1 MLINNVEL
9 SSLGITL
16 YDRVLSTNTVKTTQ
30 EWLDGDIQP
39 TFIRQQEGFKNM
51 QLSFLLLTNSEE
63 EAFMKISQLTR
74 LLKRA
79 SIQFDDM
86 DLIFD
91 VTLEGKASENRLKN
105 GNFVVT
111 YNLKSDYAKGAR
123 ETYTTDANAAHS
135 FKLTVLYYRDGT
147 TLLGQ
152 DVVTIRMNMFNDENV
167 TFEQLGVDLN
177 KYQPAYFNNGVV
189 SNFNPSELNYE
200 NLKNLQTLLINY
212 VPTKYNVEVKY
223 YIDNGGGIYSD
234 LVTATSSFTQMQVAK
249 ATTIGQLLDI
259 KSYRPDGFLA
269 NIDFNAELTLENIL
283 AAAPISVFF
292 VKVDQPREKDTTVI
306 YERENDEGTTTE
318 IIRALLHFK
327 ETDFVDGMTLSD
339 IIQLNSHNPNSSYY
353 LEGALVDVA
362 ADSLV
367 TFDTLAA
374 EYTVK
379 YSRRVNTIFVEYYLG
394 TYPDW
399 YRLTALP
406 IATTYK
412 DAYASSFTLASIG
425 VDYDKYKR
433 ATYNAGALYGTNTFD
448 SYDSVLNAGVIQ
460 IYYVPIDYP
469 IVVKYYKDSTTS
481 EPIATENI
489 TINDLTFMS
498 QPILSDIIA
507 ISQNRPEGYQFD
519 QDASYKGEVSLA
531 ALTQASPIE
540 IVYKEIT
547 EVKTKNIVIKYKQE
561 QSSAYSV
568 INTSLITITEADC
581 VGGVRLKDIINL
593 DAYRP
598 DYYEAGIIDG
608 ASSTALVTFD
618 ELQAQYQ
625 VAYIASRYSTPIRY
639 YVDSVSEQSWVG
651 SNAISYRVIDF
662 TVDTTLYDLGLDLN
676 AYKPSYCGNGV
687 LQYNGPINFS
697 ALRELEAINV
707 VYPKT
712 AEPDDPSGINYPHRF
727 LFLQHNDLKGY
738 ESTHP
743 SWTFPHSFINTGI
756 TVDDMSKLTV
766 VMECKRV
773 DENVPMHEVNAGYGY
788 LFGSEDS
795 YASYYMRF
803 NNQTQY
809 GSNLTGTNTYEAKAG
824 GDTNKL
830 ALTEEAA
837 VGFSMNTGI
846 YASDRAGYSYAT
858 FTYTNN
864 LQTEATPMRYPLYL
878 FANNKMGSYAD
889 GIAGVGIY
897 SCRIY
902 YNNQLVRDMIPVQF
916 FDKIGDQVAPEN
928 CLYDK
933 VTQTFFTDGSGN
945 AGFNIIDDDRYTDTD
960 LSHKI
965 GHFYVKYCKDGEPFQ
980 TATIWFRGD
989 EFETEWNLYDKLLV
1003 EKYQPAY
1010 CDAGVIQNYDQIPA
1024 INFDNMNNYMFTVNY
1039 KTQSRTIT
1047 VNYYKDSIAD
1057 ANLLHSD
1064 TLTLTER
1071 DFYQAPTFGDI
1082 VRLNK
1087 YLPDGY
1093 ETNYTYTGRKVS
1105 FGQILE
1111 NSPYNIVYTPTEDTT
1126 TYTTNIKYIK
1136 QVFGVRT
1143 YETIATETLTFRA
1156 AQLRDGEYIDYYI
1169 NMNLKKPEKYYLDG
1183 TPFDWYTMDERI
1195 STPELLKPEYTVV
1208 YKPQDQTIDIN
1219 YYVDSVAEEN
1229 FIATTPWI
1237 ITIKD
1242 FEPDTTFDIVDEIPN
1257 SYMNKFKPV
1266 HCNGGVFEEPEKVFN
1281 FDSLVAQGYINIIYA
1296 KIFEPDDPESLEYE
1310 PKVLYWGNLTNE
1322 LYPYGGNYSQEHVEG
1337 GERQYQVFGALEVE
1351 NDEGYY
1357 VLEEGDAFSNFNMKD
1372 HTYTGGRIPYIDLGY
1387 NVKDLSRLR
1396 VEVKYATT
1404 NEGVTSNTCPEAYQS
1419 YDYAY
1424 FLGYIGPQTPA
1435 FLGKNGHTYGKV
1447 ERPTYT
1453 EFWSGNT
1460 DFSSSSAG
1468 GFGIRGRIPVGSGY
1482 VYTAGGPQSVDGQ
1495 TWYSGSQSGTTNQ
1508 APADITEVKIGTV
1521 GMFRRGY
1528 YEYTDDNWNTLV
1540 MNNNY
1545 STSLEY
1551 SKWPTGTNA
1560 NCYFNNILPNIQLTD
1575 KSYVDNDNKHQG
1587 GYCSEN
1593 LTALD
1598 GAMAMPFS
1606 MILDAY
1612 NGYSSVWTD
1621 FNSNTPITQIY
1632 DFSKDNNDFEG
1643 RPQVKGSI
1651 SLFQTTNPK
1660 TGKVNIM
1667 PFRVTT
1673 APDSG
1678 TGFGNTWWDHGTAN
1692 PYSSNFSVKRV
1703 IEQLVITGTDENNNP
1718 IYEKK
1723 TTEINCK
1730 YAGFTVLVYPQPT
1743 GCAIWSLKIYDR
1755 DRLVRDLIPVAKNDK
1770 IYNYTAP
1777 ANGLFDKVTE
1787 IFFTNSN
1794 QGGTYKWSEIGEGG
1808 AMKIGGGEQDK
1819 YFAERTIPANSVYP
1833 LRVMKDPLIEGK
1845 ITLNYYDYNNK
1856 FIDNQW
1862 VNVPTWLHIHDTPLE
1877 DFLQFNDFKPD
1888 SFHLDGMIDL
1898 DKDLSWER
1906 MTLKEIAALGTANI
1920 YYKLKTFTKTVVY
1933 YQDNVRVASKDIF
1946 VSLKDIEEATT
1957 IEDLGIDKDLYYTED
1972 FAHGEIK
1979 FDNSIIASDDLAK
1992 FIDAPSPIVV
2002 YRKLTKAEAPNK
2014 FYVSYYRGGAYDD
2027 ERIQFNPSDPNYLT
2041 CNLDAVVLN
2050 RKGAIKYKNHYH
2062 SALYEDETFDY
2073 FIPYQ
2078 VKVINKYAGIHKG
2091 PARKYPTLAMIIEA
2105 DTYTIIEERNGWG
2118 RLKEYSKGWIDLAA
2132 TEPMYGPGQNP
2143 DYDEPTDEVATIP
2156 FAEKIHIT
2164 KLTID
2169 RLWAYCPAQES
2180 WVKTEEISFDQAGKL
2195 YNGLGIQVIDLSTID
2210 WTSVSS
2216 LNDLGIYPQLRR
2228 LHYHDMSTYSYTGE
2242 YTLAA
2247 FQDLHEL
2254 EIVYPETI
2262 YNINCIY
2269 YKDKLDIDANELG
2282 RKAISFSISDWNP
2295 DWDTFIETSWKYDEA
2310 GAEIPPTLYRDT
2322 PILLN
2327 WAFYNIGKNDYKP
2340 VSGNDGIF
2348 IWNPRTWDINNEEFS
2363 FDEIVTCGTQ
2373 KVLYPGCPVG
2383 LYKIFL
2389 GDKSAAWH
2397 GDDTEIIYFLPS
2409 DSGNSSTRNLW
2420 DVTIQGEIFRDNFIE
2435 AGNRVSYILPWNFKI
2450 QQSSHLQESG
2460 PLFTWGTGA
2469 HQPQLIGSKYLDFAY
2484 SVGNRYYGW
2493 VKLPVSQNEI
2503 YQLNFSAKRKT
2514 GNVNLKVSD
2523 FSRQNA
2529 KYYGNSYTPITSVLS
2544 ENDFGTTYPHDYE
2557 NSDFFH
2563 RNDVCYTNFDMEYNG
2578 KPISAYSIPYPRP
2591 RVGITRDI
2599 LYYENF
2605 VLKRY
2610 WTPVAKGMFYYENN
2624 EEKQFSDNGFY
2635 DVINQVF
2642 QTRTG
2647 LEVFVAGD
2655 VNKQKVYNYFDD
2667 KEFGST
2673 DVNYIVKMSSKQ
2685 NAYDYPDV
2693 LSSPNNRIGSS
2704 DPSLRQ
2710 GLIIPVTKVTSDA
2723 AHKIKGEWYGT
2734 CNEWFESKN
2743 ATLDAT
2749 LDSTKLTAISKTV
2762 LPLQKT
2768 KPYTIKGYLSPLS
2781 DTPISDC
2788 VYSAYTQKYIPDGDY
2803 YRLHSN
2809 EYNLIKVYF
2818 SYTLEDGSEMY
2829 FDGHSWI
2836 KKADTSAAVT
2846 TSNKNYVVTVDQMDY
2861 SSYPAIWHNNVGSIP
2876 PDINTLK
2883 LGSYYRGDRVTILY
2897 TSDVLPNWGYTGQG
2911 WVEISPNLSEIS

>member
-945 AGFNIIDDDRYTDTD
+945 AGFNIIDDDRYIDTD

-1111 NSPYNIVYTPTEDTT
+1111 NAPYNIVYTPTEDTT

-1257 SYMNKFKPV
+1257 SYINKFKPV

-1310 PKVLYWGNLTNE
+1310 PKVLYWGNLTDS
-1322 LYPYGGNYSQEHVEG
+1322 LYPYGGNYNESGSIAG
-1337 GERQYQVFGALEVE
+1337 GTREFKVVGALRVQ
-1351 NDEGYY
+1351 NDAGEYTN
-1357 VLEEGDAFSNFNMKD
+1357 EEGDAFVNFD
-1372 HTYTGGRIPYIDLGY
+1372 ISDITYTGGRIPYIDLGY

-1404 NEGVTSNTCPEAYQS
+1404 NEGVTSNTCPQGYQS

-1435 FLGKNGHTYGKV
+1435 YLGFGGHTYGKV

-1460 DFSSSSAG
+1460 NFSSSSAG
-1468 GFGIRGRIPVGSGY
+1468 GFGIRGRIPVGGGY
-1482 VYTAGGPQSVDGQ
+1482 VYTTAGPQSVDGQ
-1495 TWYSGSQSGTTNQ
+1495 TWYSGSQTGTAFQ
-1508 APADITEVKIGTV
+1508 APADIKEVKIGTV
-1521 GMFRRGY
+1521 GTFRRGY

-1551 SKWPTGTNA
+1551 WKWPSESSIK
-1560 NCYFNNILPNIQLTD
+1560 CYFNNILPNIQLTD

-1587 GYCSEN
+1587 GYCSED

-1598 GAMAMPFS
+1598 GAMAMPFT

-1621 FNSNTPITQIY
+1621 FNSNTPITKIY
-1632 DFSKDNNDFEG
+1632 DFSKDNDDFEG
-1643 RPQVKGSI
+1643 RPQVRGSI

-1673 APDSG
+1673 SPDTT
-1678 TGFGNTWWDHGTAN
+1678 TGFGNTWWDSNITN
-1692 PYSSNFSVKRV
+1692 PYHDNFSANRT

-1723 TTEINCK
+1723 TLTINCE
-1730 YAGFTVLVYPQPT
+1730 YASFPVLVYPQPT

-1787 IFFTNSN
+1787 IFFANSN
-1794 QGGTYKWSEIGEGG
+1794 QGGTYQWAEIGEGG
-1808 AMKIGGGEQDK
+1808 ARRVGND
-1819 YFAERTIPANSVYP
+1819 YVLAHYAERTIPANSVYP
-1833 LRVMKDPLIEGK
+1833 LRVMKDPLIEGR

-1898 DKDLSWER
+1898 DKDLSWEK

-1957 IEDLGIDKDLYYTED
+1957 VEDLGIDKDLYYTED

-1979 FDNSIIASDDLAK
+1979 FDNSIIASNNLAK

-2180 WVKTEEISFDQAGKL
+2180 WIKTEEISFDQAGKL

-2295 DWDTFIETSWKYDEA
+2295 DWDTFIETSWKYDDA

-2340 VSGNDGIF
+2340 ASGNDGIF

-2363 FDEIVTCGTQ
+2363 FDEIVACGTQ

-2389 GDKSAAWH
+2389 GSKGVYYSEA
-2397 GDDTEIIYFLPS
+2397 DTEIIYFLPS
-2409 DSGNSSTRNLW
+2409 DYSSSNYGTRSLW
-2420 DVTIQGEIFRDNFIE
+2420 DVTIQGEIFKDNFIE
-2435 AGNRVSYILPWNFKI
+2435 AGKRVSYILPRNFKI
-2450 QQSSHLQESG
+2450 QQSDYLQHSG
-2460 PLFTWGTGA
+2460 PLFIWDNGGVNSGNVG
-2469 HQPQLIGSKYLDFAY
+2469 HSY
-2484 SVGNRYYGW
+2484 SW
-2493 VKLPVSQNEI
+2493 VDLPVNQNEI

-2514 GNVNLKVSD
+2514 GNINLKVLD
-2523 FSRQNA
+2523 FNQQNA
-2529 KYYGNSYTPITSVLS
+2529 KYYGNSYIPITSVLS
-2544 ENDFGTTYPHDYE
+2544 ENDFGTTYPHNYKEKD
-2557 NSDFFH
+2557 DFFH
-2563 RNDVCYTNFDMEYNG
+2563 RNDVCYTSFDKTYPSP
-2578 KPISAYSIPYPRP
+2578 KPRI
-2591 RVGITRDI
+2591 GITRDI

-2655 VNKQKVYNYFDD
+2655 VNKQQVYNYFDD

-2693 LSSPNNRIGSS
+2693 LSSPNNRVGYS

-2743 ATLDAT
+2743 ANLDAT

-2762 LPLQKT
+2762 LPLQNT
-2768 KPYTIKGYLSPLS
+2768 KLATDDMKISSYLSPLS
-2781 DTPISDC
+2781 TTAISDC
-2788 VYSAYTQKYIPDGDY
+2788 IYYPYTITSLDPPTYKYYPV
-2803 YRLHSN
+2803 
-2809 EYNLIKVYF
+2809 KVYF

-2846 TSNKNYVVTVDQMDY
+2846 ISNKNYVVTVDQMDY
-2861 SSYPAIWHNNVGSIP
+2861 SSLPAVYTRIYSPTSNSNNP
-2876 PDINTLK
+2876 LK
-2883 LGSYYRGDRVTILY
+2883 LGSYYRGDRITILY

>member
-167 TFEQLGVDLN
+167 TFEQLGVNLN

-269 NIDFNAELTLENIL
+269 NIDFNVELTLENIL

-412 DAYASSFTLASIG
+412 DAYASSFTLANIG

-519 QDASYKGEVSLA
+519 QDASYNGEVSLA

-651 SNAISYRVIDF
+651 SSAISYRVIDF

-1111 NSPYNIVYTPTEDTT
+1111 NAPYNIVYTPTEDTT

-1195 STPELLKPEYTVV
+1195 STPELLKSEYTVV

-1310 PKVLYWGNLTNE
+1310 PKVLYWGNLTDE
-1322 LYPYGGNYSQEHVEG
+1322 LYPYGGNYGQEGVEG
-1337 GERQYQVFGALEVE
+1337 GREYQITGALKLTTTAGVW
-1351 NDEGYY
+1351 DI
-1357 VLEEGDAFSNFNMKD
+1357 EEGDAFANFGRND
-1372 HTYTGGRIPYIDLGY
+1372 HSYTGGRIPYIDLGY

-1404 NEGVTSNTCPEAYQS
+1404 NEGVMSSPNQWAYQS
-1419 YDYAY
+1419 YDYTY
-1424 FLGYIGPQTPA
+1424 FLGYIGPQTA
-1435 FLGKNGHTYGKV
+1435 AYLSTFGKHRFGKV

-1460 DFSSSSAG
+1460 DFSSSSPG
-1468 GFGIRGRIPVGSGY
+1468 GFGVRGRVPIATGY
-1482 VYTAGGPQSVDGQ
+1482 VYTTSGPSYVDGQ
-1495 TWYSGSQSGTTNQ
+1495 TWYTATQSDSFE
-1508 APADITEVKIGTV
+1508 APKHLEEKKIGTV

-1528 YEYTDDNWNTLV
+1528 YEYTDDNWNTLP

-1545 STSLEY
+1545 SISLEY
-1551 SKWPTGTNA
+1551 WKWPAELSGV
-1560 NCYFNNILPNIQLTD
+1560 CYFNNIVPNIQLTN
-1575 KSYVDNDNKHQG
+1575 KAYVDSDNKHQG
-1587 GYCSEN
+1587 GYCSEG
-1593 LTALD
+1593 LTASN
-1598 GAMAMPFS
+1598 GAMAMPFT

-1612 NGYSSVWTD
+1612 NGYGSVWTD

-1632 DFSKDNNDFEG
+1632 DFSKDNDSFEG
-1643 RPQVKGSI
+1643 RPQVRGSI

-1667 PFRVTT
+1667 PFRVITPPDTT
-1673 APDSG
+1673 
-1678 TGFGNTWWDHGTAN
+1678 TGFGNTWWDAGITN
-1692 PYSSNFSVKRV
+1692 PYSDNYSVKRT
-1703 IEQLVITGTDENNNP
+1703 IEQLVIKGTDENNNP

-1730 YAGFTVLVYPQPT
+1730 YSGFPLLVYPQPT

-1808 AMKIGGGEQDK
+1808 AMTWGGSRQDR
-1819 YFAERTIPANSVYP
+1819 YLAERTIPANSVYP

-1898 DKDLSWER
+1898 DKDLSWEK

-1957 IEDLGIDKDLYYTED
+1957 VEDLGIDKDLYYTED

-2078 VKVINKYAGIHKG
+2078 VKVIDKYAGIHKG

-2180 WVKTEEISFDQAGKL
+2180 WIKTEEISFDQAGKL

-2216 LNDLGIYPQLRR
+2216 LSDLGIYPQLRR

-2340 VSGNDGIF
+2340 ANGNDGIF

-2363 FDEIVTCGTQ
+2363 FDEIVACGTQ

-2383 LYKIFL
+2383 LYKIFIDPIKTKQL
-2389 GDKSAAWH
+2389 RELKKESADYYFGAA
-2397 GDDTEIIYFLPS
+2397 DPIYFLPS
-2409 DSGNSSTRNLW
+2409 DSATANLW
-2420 DVTIQGEIFRDNFIE
+2420 DVTVQGEIFADNFIE
-2435 AGNRVSYILPWNFKI
+2435 AGYRESYIMPWIFRI
-2450 QQSSHLQESG
+2450 QTSEYLQDSG
-2460 PLFTWGTGA
+2460 P
-2469 HQPQLIGSKYLDFAY
+2469 YLYWA
-2484 SVGNRYYGW
+2484 NRYDMIIDTNSDDISSMTFIDTKSDEGGASQSW
-2493 VKLPVSQNEI
+2493 RKLPVNKNEI
-2503 YQLNFSAKRKT
+2503 YQLNFSTKRDT
-2514 GNVNLKVSD
+2514 GNYNLKVLD
-2523 FSRQNA
+2523 FNQQNA
-2529 KYYGNSYTPITSVLS
+2529 KYYGKTKTPIQSVLTAK
-2544 ENDFGTTYPHDYE
+2544 DFGTTLLKPLSRADLNYR
-2557 NSDFFH
+2557 DF
-2563 RNDVCYTNFDMEYNG
+2563 RADTYSN
-2578 KPISAYSIPYPRP
+2578 KAYHPRT
-2591 RVGITRDI
+2591 GITRDI

-2605 VLKRY
+2605 MLKRY
-2610 WTPVAKGMFYYENN
+2610 WTPVAKGMIYYENN
-2624 EEKQFSDNGFY
+2624 EEKQFSANGFY

-2642 QTRTG
+2642 KTRYW
-2647 LEVFVAGD
+2647 LEVFAASD
-2655 VNKQKVYNYFDD
+2655 VNKQHPYNYFED

-2685 NAYDYPDV
+2685 NAYTYPDV
-2693 LSSPNNRIGSS
+2693 LSSPSNRTGTFLY
-2704 DPSLRQ
+2704 DWNPKRDAAQDASLRQ

-2762 LPLQKT
+2762 LPLT
-2768 KPYTIKGYLSPLS
+2768 TSTKGYLSPLAES
-2781 DTPISDC
+2781 AITDCTYQTWVSNGTNTDRIYCPI
-2788 VYSAYTQKYIPDGDY
+2788 KI
-2803 YRLHSN
+2803 
-2809 EYNLIKVYF
+2809 YF
-2818 SYTLEDGSEMY
+2818 SYTLDDGSEMY
-2829 FDGHSWI
+2829 FDGHAWI

-2846 TSNKNYVVTVDQMDY
+2846 ESNKNYTVAVTSMNY
-2861 SSYPAIWHNNVGSIP
+2861 YSYPAAHDS
-2876 PDINTLK
+2876 LK
-2883 LGSYYRGDRVTILY
+2883 LGNYYHGDRVTILY